1 MGVYLYLRL
10 SFWRPSGCF
19 LGAWGTILVIM
30 GSRGTP
36 NGHTEGQMSI
46 FIDFRVH
53 FGSLLGPTLG
63 TIGWFSVILDVKV
76 GDSFQIYFLCD
87 PGMEMMPE
95 FRGWMSLNHS
105 KTNGFWRISLLSAR
119 QRFGVGEVVFRCH
132 FDTRWWPWD
141 TFSHFSRYWKDIGIC
156 IDLVWFP
163 ETPGSEESHRS

>member
-1 MGVYLYLRL
+1 MQYATYIHLTYIYIYILRLRPCRRPPWMQGAAGCLATKMGVYLYLRL

-46 FIDFRVH
+46 FIDFRIH

-95 FRGWMSLNHS
+95 FRGWMCLNHG
-105 KTNGFWRISLLSAR
+105 KFNGFWRISLLSPI
-119 QRFGVGEVVFRCH
+119 QRFG
-132 FDTRWWPWD
+132 
-141 TFSHFSRYWKDIGIC
+141 
-156 IDLVWFP
+156 WF
-163 ETPGSEESHRS
+163 